1 MAWTDIFKR
10 KNPASAARTLST
22 VFHQDGLRI
31 NFANGL
37 QASTVEALFEAAHD
51 APPQDAFLATY
62 AAQLAQE
69 GLCQINSDGI
79 LLPWGQVFA
88 LRKHSEHAGA
98 VAALDLPPEAD
109 VRPILDCQASLIDAN
124 FEIRVVGWI
133 KDQQQIGL
141 GQIVG
146 ATATLNDT
154 VILLPEAAWAMLA
167 AIESFNAQPASQK
180 TQHSNELAW
189 GEIRQLATRA
199 GALYRSAYLK
209 GTVVLTPQTLRL
221 PMSKTDVL
229 GTRVL
234 TVEPTFDGAPKEWI
248 ESFDG
253 YHEVQDHY
261 DMVADGGRVRVVL
274 SEPVKRVLRVIK
286 REMPRR
292 RVAGARAERF
302 VHNPWSYLGDSAQEV
317 ISEKEFL
324 EDRAAAGPLHAIF
337 SIASHAEGGRIEY
350 VELVI
355 TEHFIDGT
363 ASTDTRRFAEPAE
376 FGDFIAELDNAL
388 REEREVLPWDE
399 YDLTLD
405 GEASRQL
412 EEARQLHFL
421 WKNQPAA
428 RISFDDIY
436 ALEGYSE
443 RIEGIGIAKPIY
455 VPVFQK
461 PSNEEEG
468 KKGWL
473 PEDLMPMVAVT
484 LAGHNER
491 VLIPLTREWVDEF
504 ESQVAAAQRDGAP
517 TVTNTALPTPVDTG
531 EARALVDAF
540 QSMLKAQD
548 EVKTS
553 QGGREKGETRK
564 RETLLVKT
572 NFHGIDYLE
581 ARIASLSLP
590 ADKAPVLPS
599 CLRPELQLKAHQ
611 HYGVAWFQ
619 HLLAHAPRQCRGALL
634 ADDMGLGKTLQL
646 LCVLGAYYES
656 HEDASP
662 SLILAPKSLLEN
674 WKKEAAR
681 FFTPSYP
688 EVLVLY
694 GEELNKRKQPLSLID
709 EQLHSRGVTDLLCP
723 GWLGSAKILVTTYE
737 VLTGYEF
744 SLAKQPF
751 AFIICDE
758 AQRIKNPGTQ
768 VTLAA
773 KKLRA
778 DFRIACTG
786 TPVENSLADLWCLFD
801 FVQPGFLGG
810 LEEFGKTYRRP
821 IECNTPELQKALE
834 NLQKAI
840 APQTLRRTKK
850 DIAADLPQKFYVH
863 NAASAG
869 QLQFSPTL
877 AEGMRLEIG
886 MSPHQVTLYK
896 GGLKRLQDATA
907 ENDGRKRAQLSFA
920 ALHLMKAVCAEPYC
934 IPGRKFLVDE
944 RGVDAHLSNSQK
956 MSWLLKQLE
965 DVRDK
970 GDKAIVFTELRE
982 VQNALS
988 YFLRQTFGL
997 RPFIINGDSQN
1008 RQDYIDRFT
1017 AKEGFDV
1024 IILSTLAA
1032 GAGLNVTAAN
1042 HVFHFTRAWN
1052 PSKENQAT
1060 DRAYRI
1066 GQDKDVFVYCPVMV
1080 TDEFPTFE
1088 VRLDEMMT
1096 RKAQLADSTLDGSTM
1111 LSMLNGVSGDIGMR
1125 DLMGDGKHGEALK
1138 EQVLTIRDI
1147 DALDGISFEYFC
1159 QLLWQKQGYL
1169 SLVTEKHGGDGGI
1182 DVVALKGTVGELLQC
1197 KTSKN
1202 PEIGWDAVKEVFAG
1216 ATKYQTRYKN
1226 TRFSRIAIT
1235 NQRFTTGAREQATLN
1250 RVRLIEREELTGLM
1264 KKYPVT
1270 NYDLDEVL
1278 QEVFVA
1284 ANVGQAFA

>member
-10 KNPASAARTLST
+10 KSTAGPARTLST
-22 VFHQDGLRI
+22 SFQHDGLRI

-37 QASTVEALFEAAHD
+37 DASSVEALFEAGHN

-69 GLCQINSDGI
+69 GLCSIDDRGI
-79 LLPWGQVFA
+79 TLPWEKVFA
-88 LRKHSEHAGA
+88 LQKHSEHSGA
-98 VAALDLPPEAD
+98 IAALDLPETTD
-109 VRPILDCQASLIDAN
+109 VRPILDCHSSLIDAS
-124 FEIRVVGWI
+124 FQIKVVGWV
-133 KDQQQIGL
+133 KDQQQVGL
-141 GQIVG
+141 SQVVG
-146 ATATLNDT
+146 ATAALAGTT
-154 VILLPEAAWAMLA
+154 VMLSEAAWAMLA
-167 AIESFNAQPASQK
+167 ALESFNARPPTQK
-180 TQHSNELAW
+180 TQHANELAW
-189 GEIRQLATRA
+189 GEIRLLATRA

-221 PMSKTDVL
+221 PMSKNEVL

-253 YHEVQDHY
+253 YQEVQDHY
-261 DMVADGGRVRVVL
+261 DLMVDGGRVRVVL
-274 SEPVKRVLRVIK
+274 TEPVKRVLRVIK
-286 REMPRR
+286 REMLGR

-302 VHNPWSYLGDSAQEV
+302 VHNPWAFLGDSAQEV

-324 EDRAAAGPLHAIF
+324 EDKAAAGALCAIF
-337 SIASHAEGGRIEY
+337 SISSHAEGGRIEY
-350 VELVI
+350 VELVV

-363 ASTDTRRFAEPAE
+363 ASTDTRRFAELDE
-376 FGDFIAELDNAL
+376 FGVFISELEKAL
-388 REEREVLPWDE
+388 RDEREVLPWDE

-405 GEASRQL
+405 GESSRQL
-412 EEARQLHFL
+412 EEARQLYFL
-421 WKNQPAA
+421 WKNQPAV
-428 RISFDDIY
+428 RISFEDIY

-461 PSNEEEG
+461 PSSEGEG
-468 KKGWL
+468 KQGWL

-484 LAGHNER
+484 LAGHSER

-504 ESQVAAAQRDGAP
+504 EGQVDAAQRDGAP
-517 TVTNTALPTPVDTG
+517 TVTNAALPTPVATG
-531 EARALVDAF
+531 EAKALVDAF

-553 QGGREKGETRK
+553 QGSREKGQARR

-590 ADKAPVLPS
+590 DDKEPVLPS
-599 CLRPELQLKAHQ
+599 CLRHEIQLKAHQ
-611 HYGVAWFQ
+611 RRGVAWFQ
-619 HLLAHAPRQCRGALL
+619 HLLAHAPAECRGALL

-646 LCVLGAYYES
+646 LCVLGSYYEN
-656 HEDASP
+656 HEDAPP

-674 WKKEAAR
+674 WRNEALR

-688 EVLVLY
+688 EILVLY
-694 GEELNKRKQPLSLID
+694 GDELDKRKQPLSLID
-709 EQLHSRGVTDLLCP
+709 EQLHKRGVTDLLCP
-723 GWLGSAKILVTTYE
+723 GWLGAAKILITTYE

-751 AFIICDE
+751 SFIICDE

-778 DFRIACTG
+778 EFRIACTG

-821 IECNTPELQKALE
+821 IECNTPELQVALE

-850 DIAADLPQKFYVH
+850 DIAADLPQKLFVH
-863 NAASAG
+863 NTASAE
-869 QLQFSPTL
+869 QLQFSL
-877 AEGMRLEIG
+877 VLKEGMRLELG
-886 MSPHQVTLYK
+886 MSSHQVTLYK
-896 GGLKRLQDATA
+896 GGLKRLQDAAA
-907 ENDGRKRAQLSFA
+907 ESDGRKRARLSFA

-944 RGVDAHLSNSQK
+944 RGVDAHLSNSKK
-956 MSWLLKQLE
+956 MSWLLKQLG
-965 DVRDK
+965 DIRDK

-982 VQNALS
+982 VQNALA

-1008 RQDYIDRFT
+1008 RQEYIDRFT

-1066 GQDKDVFVYCPVMV
+1066 GQGKDVFVYCPVMV

-1096 RKAQLADSTLDGSTM
+1096 RKAQLADSTLDGSAM
-1111 LSMLNGVSGDIGMR
+1111 LSMLNGVSGDIGIR
-1125 DLMGDGKHGEALK
+1125 DLMGDGGHGEALK
-1138 EQVLTIRDI
+1138 EQVLTIREVDT
-1147 DALDGISFEYFC
+1147 LDGHSFEYLC
-1159 QLLWQKQGYL
+1159 QLLWQKQGYNAR
-1169 SLVTEKHGGDGGI
+1169 VTEKRGGDGGI
-1182 DVVALKGTVGELLQC
+1182 DVLALMMKAGELLQC

-1202 PEIGWDAVKEVFAG
+1202 PEIGWDAIKEVVSG
-1216 ATKYQTRYKN
+1216 AAKYQATYRN

-1235 NQRFTTGAREQATLN
+1235 NQRFTSGAREQAALN
-1250 RVRLIEREELTGLM
+1250 RVRLIEREELIRLM
-1264 KKYPVT
+1264 EQYPVT
-1270 NYDLDEVL
+1270 NYDLDGVL
-1278 QEVFVA
+1278 QDAMMAV
-1284 ANVGQAFA
+1284 NQI